1 MAQNNTVESRYY
13 SGQGV
18 VLVSTRRA
26 DGTPSG
32 FRNVGNVSSLVIAME
47 TTVLEHKESS
57 TGSRTTDLRLI
68 TENKA
73 TVTMNLENF
82 EASNLEIGLFGTTT
96 QLVSAG
102 VTDELTRATPGRTSI
117 TNGISISLVTVD
129 RTADANAIFAAVT
142 TGDTIT
148 IDGDAYDGGTT
159 ADATA
164 VPPTFDTSGTDQQAV
179 TSLVAVI
186 AAQTQYLPITYEAR
200 ASVTADT
207 VQFYHTVPG
216 VGGNSMTITEDTTAS
231 RIVVS
236 GATFANG
243 GAATPT
249 TDFVVNT
256 EAGSIFLPTTSTI
269 PVDTNIHID
278 YTHATLDR
286 TDSFLTGQ
294 PEIWVRFEGLN
305 TAKSNETF
313 VVDIFKFTPDPLA
326 EQQLIGDEVGAIELT
341 GSALADTDRTA
352 GTSQFFREMTIPFA
366 G

>member
-26 DGTPSG
+26 DGTPNG
-32 FRNVGNVSSLVIAME
+32 FRNVGNVSALTIAME
-47 TTVLEHKESS
+47 TTSLEHKESS

-82 EASNLEIGLFGTTT
+82 EAANLELGLFGSST
-96 QLVSAG
+96 QLVSAA
-102 VTDELTRATPGRTSI
+102 VADELTRATPGRTSI
-117 TNGISISLVTVD
+117 TDGISISLVTVD
-129 RTADANAIFAAVT
+129 RTAEGLATFATVIED
-142 TGDTIT
+142 DTIT
-148 IDGDAYDGGTT
+148 VEGDVYTGK
-159 ADATA
+159 ATGA
-164 VPPTFDTSGTDQQAV
+164 VAASKFFDTSGDDAATV
-179 TSLVAVI
+179 LSLVAVI
-186 AAQTQYLPITYEAR
+186 AAQTAVLDYEAR
-200 ASVTADT
+200 VGATSDVIQFYSVT
-207 VQFYHTVPG
+207 PG
-216 VGGNSMTITEDTTAS
+216 VAGNSHTLAENTTAS
-231 RIVVS
+231 TIVVS
-236 GATFANG
+236 GATFTL
-243 GAATPT
+243 GAAATVT
-249 TDFVVNT
+249 TDYVVNA
-256 EAGSIFLPTTSTI
+256 EAGSIFLPTTSGI
-269 PVDTNIHID
+269 PADTNITIS

-286 TDSFLTGQ
+286 TDSFVTGQ

-341 GSALADTDRTA
+341 GSALADTDRPA
-352 GTSQFFREMTIPFA
+352 GQSQFFRQMTIPFA

>member
-18 VLVSTRRA
+18 VLVSDRRA

-32 FRNVGNVSSLVIAME
+32 FRNVGNVSALTIAME

-73 TVTMNLENF
+73 TVTINMENF
-82 EASNLEIGLFGTTT
+82 EASNLEIGLFGSTT

-117 TNGISISLVTVD
+117 TDGISISSVTVD
-129 RTADANAIFAAVT
+129 RTADANATFASVVDA
-142 TGDTIT
+142 DTIT
-148 IDGDAYDGGTT
+148 VDGDVYTAEDTT
-159 ADATA
+159 GADAA
-164 VPPTFDTSGTDQQAV
+164 NKIFDVSGTDAAAV
-179 TSLVAVI
+179 LSLVAVI
-186 AAQTQYLPITYEAR
+186 NAQTTALTYEAR
-200 ASVTADT
+200 QNATTPAQIDFYAITPGTA
-207 VQFYHTVPG
+207 
-216 VGGNSMTITEDTTAS
+216 GNSLTLAESTAGARIT
-231 RIVVS
+231 VS

-243 GAATPT
+243 GPATVT
-249 TDFVVNT
+249 TDYVVNS

-269 PVDTNIHID
+269 PADTNIHID

-286 TDSFLTGQ
+286 TDSFTTGQ
-294 PEIWVRFEGLN
+294 PEIWVRFEGVN

-313 VVDIFKFTPDPLA
+313 VVDIFKFTPDPLS
-326 EQQLIGDEVGAIELT
+326 EQQLIGDEVGAIEIT
-341 GSALADTDRTA
+341 GSALADTDRPA
-352 GTSQFFREMTIPFA
+352 GTSQFFRQLTIPFA

>member
-26 DGTPSG
+26 DGTPNG

-73 TVTMNLENF
+73 TVTMNIENF
-82 EASNLEIGLFGTTT
+82 EAANLEIGLFGTTT
-96 QLVSAG
+96 TLVAAG

-117 TNGISISLVTVD
+117 TNGISISAVTVD
-129 RTADANAIFAAVT
+129 RTAEADIDFASAADS
-142 TGDTIT
+142 DTVT
-148 IDGDAYDGGTT
+148 IDGDVYTVETT
-159 ADATA
+159 TGADAANKIFDGSGDDEATA
-164 VPPTFDTSGTDQQAV
+164 N
-179 TSLVAVI
+179 SLIAVI
-186 AAQTQYLPITYEAR
+186 AAQTAILTYEAR
-200 ASVTADT
+200 VDPAGDVSKVQLYAITPGTA
-207 VQFYHTVPG
+207 
-216 VGGNSMTITEDTTAS
+216 GNALTLTESTTSARIT
-231 RIVVS
+231 VS
-236 GATFANG
+236 GAVFTL
-243 GAATPT
+243 GAAATVT
-249 TDFVVNT
+249 TDFVVNA

-269 PVDTNIHID
+269 PVDTNIHIN

-286 TDSFLTGQ
+286 TDSFVVGQ

-313 VVDIFKFTPDPLA
+313 VVDIFKFTPDPLS

-341 GSALADTDRTA
+341 GSALADTDRPA
-352 GTSQFFREMTIPFA
+352 GTSQFFREMSIPFA

>member
-1 MAQNNTVESRYY
+1 MAQNNTVESRYF

-26 DGTPSG
+26 DGTPNG

-82 EASNLEIGLFGTTT
+82 EAANLEIGLFGTTT
-96 QLVSAG
+96 QLVSAA
-102 VTDELTRATPGRTSI
+102 VANELTRATPGRTSI
-117 TNGISISLVTVD
+117 TDGISISLVTVD
-129 RTADANAIFAAVT
+129 RVAEGDVDFASVADD
-142 TGDTIT
+142 DTVT
-148 IDGDAYDGGTT
+148 IDGDIYT
-159 ADATA
+159 A
-164 VPPTFDTSGTDQQAV
+164 
-179 TSLVAVI
+179 
-186 AAQTQYLPITYEAR
+186 
-200 ASVTADT
+200 
-207 VQFYHTVPG
+207 
-216 VGGNSMTITEDTTAS
+216 EDTTGADAANKIFDVSGDDEAS
-231 RIVVS
+231 INSLIAVVNAQTAVLTYEVRVDPGLDVSKMQIYAITPGTAGNSLTLAESTSSARITVS
-236 GATFANG
+236 GATFTL
-243 GAATPT
+243 GAAATIT
-249 TDFVVNT
+249 TDYLINA
-256 EAGSIFLPTTSTI
+256 EAGSIFLPTTSGI
-269 PVDTNIHID
+269 PADTNIHID

-286 TDSFLTGQ
+286 TDSFIVGQ

-313 VVDIFKFTPDPLA
+313 VVDIFKFTPDPLS

-341 GSALADTDRTA
+341 GSALADTDRPA
-352 GTSQFFREMTIPFA
+352 GTSQFFRELTIPFA